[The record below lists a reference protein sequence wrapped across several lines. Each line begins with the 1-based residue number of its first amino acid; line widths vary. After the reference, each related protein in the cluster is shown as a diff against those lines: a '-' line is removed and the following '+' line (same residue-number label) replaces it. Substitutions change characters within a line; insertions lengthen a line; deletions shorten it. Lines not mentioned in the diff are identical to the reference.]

1 MSPKGKA
8 KAIRDK
14 AQGIMEYALL
24 ICIFVAAVV
33 AMQVYLKRSIQGRL
47 KSGADELSGGAFY
60 SPGATNSN
68 YRITRRV
75 TEDTNS
81 SIEDGGAL
89 DTVRRSISDT
99 NTSINQATYRL
110 EEVLPFE
117 DEPAR

>member
-1 MSPKGKA
+1 MSLKGKA
-8 KAIRDK
+8 KAMTDK

-60 SPGATNSN
+60 SPGATNAN
-68 YRITRRV
+68 YVITRRI
-75 TEDTNS
+75 TEDTS
-81 SIEDGGAL
+81 SYIEDGGTA
-89 DTVRRSISDT
+89 DTVSTSISDT
-99 NTSINQATYRL
+99 NTSINQATHRL